1 MASGSTVIG
10 TARVAPLPVDAMGET
25 QDIADRIA
33 AAGGYVPTSYR
44 IMARKP
50 ALLRAFAA
58 LAAQVLR
65 GEGEVPQATRWLVA
79 HAVSSAA
86 GCRYCQA
93 HTAANGYKSGV
104 PADKV
109 DRFMTYDSDP
119 AFTPAE
125 RAAITLGFAA
135 GRTPNETTEA
145 HFAELR
151 RHFSDGAIVE
161 IVAVISLF
169 GWLNR
174 WNDTMASDLES
185 APLAFAAEHLVARGW
200 SAGKHAP

>member
-1 MASGSTVIG
+1 MGG
-10 TARVAPLPVDAMGET
+10 TARVAPLPADAMGET
-25 QDIADRIA
+25 QDIADRVA
-33 AAGGYVPTSYR
+33 AVGGYVPTSFR

-50 ALLRAFAA
+50 ALLRAFAT
-58 LAAQVLR
+58 LATEVLR
-65 GEGEVPQATRWLVA
+65 GEGEVPPATRWLVA

-86 GCRYCQA
+86 GCSYCQA
-93 HTAANGYKSGV
+93 HTAANGHKSGV
-104 PADKV
+104 ATDKV
-109 DRFMTYDSDP
+109 ERFMDYDSDP

-135 GRTPNETTEA
+135 GRSPNETTEA

-151 RHFSDGAIVE
+151 RHFSDSAIVE

-174 WNDTMASDLES
+174 WNDTMASDLEP
-185 APLAFAAEHLVARGW
+185 APLAFASDHLAARGW
-200 SAGKHAP
+200 SAGKHLP

>member
-1 MASGSTVIG
+1 MSG
-10 TARVAPLPVDAMGET
+10 TARVTPLPADAMGET
-25 QDIADRIA
+25 QDIADRVA
-33 AAGGYVPTSYR
+33 AMGGYVPTSFR
-44 IMARKP
+44 IMGRKP
-50 ALLRAFAA
+50 ALLRAFAT
-58 LAAQVLR
+58 LATEVLR
-65 GEGEVPQATRWLVA
+65 GEGEVPPATRWLVA

-93 HTAANGYKSGV
+93 HTAANGHKSGV

-109 DRFMTYDSDP
+109 ERFMAYDSDP

-135 GRTPNETTEA
+135 GQTPNETSEA

-151 RHFSDGAIVE
+151 RHFSETAIVE

-174 WNDTMASDLES
+174 WNDTMASDLEP
-185 APLAFAAEHLVARGW
+185 APLAFAGAHLVARGW
-200 SAGKHAP
+200 SAGKHVR

>member
-1 MASGSTVIG
+1 MASGSTSGG
-10 TARVAPLPVDAMGET
+10 TARVAPLPADAMGEA
-25 QDIADRIA
+25 QDIADRVA

-50 ALLRAFAA
+50 ALLRAFAT
-58 LAAQVLR
+58 LASEVLR
-65 GEGEVPQATRWLVA
+65 GQGEVPPTTRWLVA
-79 HAVSSAA
+79 HAVSLAA

-104 PADKV
+104 AADKV

-145 HFAELR
+145 HFVELR
-151 RHFSDGAIVE
+151 RHFSEPGIVE

-174 WNDTMASDLES
+174 WNDTMASDLEP

-200 SAGKHAP
+200 AAGKHAP

>member
-1 MASGSTVIG
+1 MTSGSTLGG
-10 TARVAPLPVDAMGET
+10 TARVAPLPTDAMGET
-25 QDIADRIA
+25 QDIADRVA
-33 AAGGYVPTSYR
+33 AMGGYVPTSFR
-44 IMARKP
+44 IMAHKP

-58 LAAQVLR
+58 LAAEVLR
-65 GEGEVPQATRWLVA
+65 GEGEVPPATRWLVA
-79 HAVSSAA
+79 HAASSAA

-93 HTAANGYKSGV
+93 HTAANGHKSGV
-104 PADKV
+104 PSDKV
-109 DRFMTYDSDP
+109 ERFMDYDKDP

-135 GRTPNETTEA
+135 GRSPNETSEA

-151 RHFSDGAIVE
+151 QHFTDTAIVE

-174 WNDTMASDLES
+174 WNDTMASDLEP
-185 APLAFAAEHLVARGW
+185 APLAFASDHLVARGW
-200 SAGKHAP
+200 SAGKHLP